1 MANKRLYAA
10 VAAALVLM
18 PVVASAAASYLDEM
32 QTLDA
37 QIALINKRNEL
48 QTALKGSAM
57 SLSLPMVSSII
68 EDKNG
73 RVAKVVYENG
83 LVRWVKPGD
92 VLAHGV
98 TVRSINAGGV
108 VASMRKKSV
117 PLRFFTETKSETD
130 SITVTSDAPRIN
142 VPPLPKPGPLVVPVA
157 PAPDAAAPAAA
168 QAVPAA

>member
-1 MANKRLYAA
+1 MANKRLHAALAA
-10 VAAALVLM
+10 VLVVM
-18 PVVASAAASYLDEM
+18 PVGAASAASYLDEM

-83 LVRWVKPGD
+83 LVRWVKVGD
-92 VLAHGV
+92 VIAHGV

-108 VASMRKKSV
+108 VASMRKKPV
-117 PLRFFTETKSETD
+117 PLRFFTEAKSEAD
-130 SITVTSDAPRIN
+130 SITVTGDAPRIN

-157 PAPDAAAPAAA
+157 PAPDAAAPAGAS
-168 QAVPAA
+168 VPAA